1 MFIGAKI
8 GNIKD
13 HYHFDKNIGSGAFGV
28 VYLARNRETFQ
39 QVAIKAI
46 EKSNCQDEF
55 INECNILRK
64 LDHPNIVNII
74 EIWEWNK
81 LFFIVTDYYAGGEL
95 SEILK

>member
-39 QVAIKAI
+39 QVEIKAI
-46 EKSNCQDEF
+46 EKSHCQDEF

>member
-1 MFIGAKI
+1 MFVGAKI

-46 EKSNCQDEF
+46 DKTNLGD
-55 INECNILRK
+55 
-64 LDHPNIVNII
+64 
-74 EIWEWNK
+74 
-81 LFFIVTDYYAGGEL
+81 
-95 SEILK
+95 